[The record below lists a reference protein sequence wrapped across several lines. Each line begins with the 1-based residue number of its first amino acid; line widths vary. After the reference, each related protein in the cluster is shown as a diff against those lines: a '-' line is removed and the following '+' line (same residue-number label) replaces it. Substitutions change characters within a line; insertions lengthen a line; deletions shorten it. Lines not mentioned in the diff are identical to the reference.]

1 MVNEDGSP
9 ILAGE
14 FIPAAE
20 RANMIKSIDRWVID
34 ASFAFCLEHDPSLV
48 FIRLSA
54 DSIKDKTLPEWLEL
68 HLNRKK
74 NNPAQICFQV
84 TEEVASKNLA
94 RLKALAA
101 KLNQLGFQFAIDH
114 LGSGEEDADRIL
126 NNLPMEF
133 LKIDGSL
140 MQGLHRNAEMQEKVR
155 AIANLASARGIR
167 TIAERVE
174 DANTM
179 AVLWQL
185 GISFIQGNY
194 VQMRGVVLEDTQ
206 TSRGL
211 ALM

>member
-1 MVNEDGSP
+1 M
-9 ILAGE
+9 
-14 FIPAAE
+14 
-20 RANMIKSIDRWVID
+20 
-34 ASFAFCLEHDPSLV
+34 
-48 FIRLSA
+48 
-54 DSIKDKTLPEWLEL
+54 
-68 HLNRKK
+68 
-74 NNPAQICFQV
+74 
-84 TEEVASKNLA
+84 
-94 RLKALAA
+94 KALAA

-114 LGSGEEDADRIL
+114 LGGGEEDADRIL

-155 AIANLASARGIR
+155 AIANLANARGIR